1 MDIIVIVMMLV
12 IGAVAAA
19 MEGDF
24 SGVKVIGIVVGYIAV
39 MILFFKFIIATNI
52 IGLILTLILVI
63 GILIYGILA
72 AAGKV

>member
-24 SGVKVIGIVVGYIAV
+24 RGVKVIGIVVGYIAV

-72 AAGKV
+72 ASGKV

>member
-24 SGVKVIGIVVGYIAV
+24 SGVKVIW
-39 MILFFKFIIATNI
+39 ILS
-52 IGLILTLILVI
+52 
-63 GILIYGILA
+63 YGILA
-72 AAGKV
+72 ASGKV

>member
-52 IGLILTLILVI
+52 IGLIH
-63 GILIYGILA
+63 GILA
-72 AAGKV
+72 ASGKV